1 MNGVEG
7 AVVLRLSLLWI
18 GWCVLHSLLITAKV
32 NDLVRRRGGAVRGS
46 ARLVYN
52 AVATVTLAPLVW
64 YQFSLPAATIFAW
77 SGPWR
82 AAQVLLL
89 AYALVMAVSGK
100 RSYEMGHFLGT
111 AQWRAYREDREP
123 SELPFRTN
131 GALRWVRHPWYS
143 GGILLIWA
151 RPLDMSAVVTNV
163 IISAYFVVGA
173 VLEERRLVSQFGQ
186 EYIDYKQ
193 SVSMFLP
200 IKWIRQRAGKAG

>member
-1 MNGVEG
+1 MIF
-7 AVVLRLSLLWI
+7 LSLLWI

-64 YQFSLPAATIFAW
+64 YQFSLPSDTLFDWA
-77 SGPWR
+77 GPWR
-82 AAQVLLL
+82 IAQVILF

-111 AQWRAYREDREP
+111 AQWRDYRVGREP
-123 SELPFRTN
+123 AELPFRTS

-143 GGILLIWA
+143 GGVAFLWAVGPVTDVNLWPRIILSVYL
-151 RPLDMSAVVTNV
+151 
-163 IISAYFVVGA
+163 VVGSI
-173 VLEERRLVSQFGQ
+173 LEERKLLAEIGEPYAEYRRRVPMLVPWRVFS
-186 EYIDYKQ
+186 DR
-193 SVSMFLP
+193 S
-200 IKWIRQRAGKAG
+200 R